1 MSILH
6 QALTLSLFPDENIL
20 TKEIESLRGFADRL
34 PDKDKEEFVNVL
46 D

>member
-6 QALTLSLFPDENIL
+6 QALTLSLFP
-20 TKEIESLRGFADRL
+20 KEIESLRGFADRL